1 MNERMTDGA
10 PSLAAELR
18 GTLLLF
24 VLLLPVVA
32 VVMIVARVV

>member
-1 MNERMTDGA
+1 MNERITDGA

-24 VLLLPVVA
+24 VLLAPVIAA
-32 VVMIVARVV
+32 VFIVARVV

>member
-24 VLLLPVVA
+24 VLLAPVVVA
-32 VVMIVARVV
+32 VIIVGRVV